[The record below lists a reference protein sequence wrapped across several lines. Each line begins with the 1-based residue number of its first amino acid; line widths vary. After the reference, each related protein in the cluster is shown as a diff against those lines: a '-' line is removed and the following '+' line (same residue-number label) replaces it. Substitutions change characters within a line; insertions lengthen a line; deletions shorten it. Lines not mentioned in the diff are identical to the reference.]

1 MHWSPRVWRRA
12 SAPKPIFAGL
22 VAAQDCEMLA
32 VSAEDG
38 GNPVIG
44 LVELLRERAT
54 PQVSRW
60 VHRGLTSQDVLDTG
74 LMLAT
79 RAVAR
84 RGDVPTRRTDFN
96 ALGACDNPPRHA
108 DGGPYPDSARG
119 AHDVRDQS
127 RDVAATALSTHISS
141 SPR

>member
-1 MHWSPRVWRRA
+1 MTNLLWPGDQRAGELMSDATLLASMVAVEAAWLDALVAEGLAPRECAEADLHR
-12 SAPKPIFAGL
+12 L

-38 GNPVIG
+38 ANPVIG

-79 RAVAR
+79 RAVADEVMSQIGR
-84 RGDVPTRRTDFN
+84 ASCRERVC
-96 ALGACDNPPRHA
+96 AI
-108 DGGPYPDSARG
+108 
-119 AHDVRDQS
+119 V
-127 RDVAATALSTHISS
+127 
-141 SPR
+141 